1 LQTGEADYP
10 FDIMIY
16 LLELGISKGPSLRSL
31 SDKKDKKNGIKSY
44 RNPAGHPIVF
54 ADKAF

>member
-10 FDIMIY
+10 FDIMM
-16 LLELGISKGPSLRSL
+16 GISKGPSLRSL